1 MGRFHLYELS
11 STLTRQRDI
20 FFLETNFW
28 FDVMKFLTFL
38 GLVCATI
45 LARVESHLEP
55 YIINPS
61 LNIITKE
68 MRQRGMSGS
77 LNKASLGLIE
87 DSVSKSKRQN
97 GMSGSLNKASLGLME
112 DSISMSKRQK
122 GMLGSLNKAS
132 LGLMED
138 SVSKS
143 KRQNGMSGSLNKAS
157 LGLMDD
163 SVSKSMRQ

>member
-38 GLVCATI
+38 GLVCTTI

-55 YIINPS
+55 YIMNPS

-68 MRQRGMSGS
+68 MRQR
-77 LNKASLGLIE
+77 
-87 DSVSKSKRQN
+87 D
-97 GMSGSLNKASLGLME
+97 
-112 DSISMSKRQK
+112 
-122 GMLGSLNKAS
+122 KAS

-157 LGLMDD
+157 LGLMED
-163 SVSKSMRQ
+163 SVSKSKRQNGMLGSLNKASLGLMEDS